1 MQCAWHSASRL
12 GLATSHVLP
21 TTPGCDHQTGQHRS
35 HDWDI
40 CAKHL
45 HYASREWRS
54 KTELSKCIHSCPA
67 CRAHW
72 FPELGGTALA
82 SPGTS
87 ETAASG
93 PRVTYICRLSS
104 LYINQN
110 VFLSISV
117 SQFLFFYSWP
127 LNAPSSPFP
136 EVFFVGIVKL
146 EWGCSGSRWGHQSPG
161 RELRTEARAVVSGV
175 GRDYLQQRP
184 WGLGP

>member
-1 MQCAWHSASRL
+1 MSYSFRYEAFRMQCAWHSASRL

-21 TTPGCDHQTGQHRS
+21 TTPGCDHQTGQHSSRY
-35 HDWDI
+35 WDI
-40 CAKHL
+40 CAEHL
-45 HYASREWRS
+45 RYASRGWRS

-72 FPELGGTALA
+72 FPEPGGTALA

-93 PRVTYICRLSS
+93 PHVTNIRGLSS

-117 SQFLFFYSWP
+117 SRGPFFFYSVLLFLTSECSIFSFSWSF
-127 LNAPSSPFP
+127 LRWDLSS
-136 EVFFVGIVKL
+136 
-146 EWGCSGSRWGHQSPG
+146 
-161 RELRTEARAVVSGV
+161 
-175 GRDYLQQRP
+175 
-184 WGLGP
+184 